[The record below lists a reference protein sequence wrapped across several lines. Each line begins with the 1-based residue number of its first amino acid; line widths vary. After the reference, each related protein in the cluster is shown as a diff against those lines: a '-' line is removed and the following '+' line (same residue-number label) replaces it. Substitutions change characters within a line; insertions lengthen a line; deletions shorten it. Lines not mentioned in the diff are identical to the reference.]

1 MIKELI
7 FSDKKFY
14 EGQVPNYI
22 GKTVHGVKNEIQ
34 RYDLTYDRAQ
44 TSDYR
49 NTFKPSELNGFK
61 VVNQL
66 FNGAHDTN
74 DNYDKT
80 FVTVFSGS
88 FDSLKYSVKVDDIF
102 ANGGVSSSPLTHLYQ
117 GLRHLLNRKVALA
130 ND

>member
-61 VVNQL
+61 VVKQL
-66 FNGAHDTN
+66 FNGAHETN

-102 ANGGVSSSPLTHLYQ
+102 ANGG
-117 GLRHLLNRKVALA
+117 GIE
-130 ND
+130 